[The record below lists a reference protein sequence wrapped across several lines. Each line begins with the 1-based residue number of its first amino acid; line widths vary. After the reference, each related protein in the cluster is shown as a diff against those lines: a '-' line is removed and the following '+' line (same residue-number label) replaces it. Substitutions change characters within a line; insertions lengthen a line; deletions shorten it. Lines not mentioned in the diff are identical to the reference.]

1 LAQSEEKAADSEELP
16 KDEKPEDFGTGAKMI
31 EPAAENEE
39 APVAST
45 GKKGGLL
52 GKKKASKPKVP
63 PVDEPGDAG
72 EMIRTAAK
80 GDKSTKAPS
89 INAAAKPKVLPK
101 GATLEDAG
109 EEPANA
115 DVSQDAAVVPPS
127 KKRASGTPKMT
138 PVDEEL
144 GHDANLTESA
154 ADPKKFKK
162 ARQAYID
169 ALVKKASKAQKGTK
183 NKASTS
189 GDEQHGDGEHDEQLG
204 GQAPAEKV
212 TFACRTR
219 PETEKGKL
227 LWDALKSTFAAVIK
241 GNTPFPRRSKHEA

>member
-1 LAQSEEKAADSEELP
+1 
-16 KDEKPEDFGTGAKMI
+16 
-31 EPAAENEE
+31 
-39 APVAST
+39 
-45 GKKGGLL
+45 
-52 GKKKASKPKVP
+52 VP

-138 PVDEEL
+138 PVGEEL
-144 GHDANLTESA
+144 GHAANLTESA
-154 ADPKKFKK
+154 ADPKNSKK
-162 ARQAYID
+162 ARQASSNTSQSEP
-169 ALVKKASKAQKGTK
+169 ALMKNASKAQKGTK
-183 NKASTS
+183 NKASTV